1 MGATVVVIAQ
11 HASARP
17 RLCSGY
23 LPSNRLCDKGTM
35 GPAAAPW
42 ITRATSKVSKLG
54 ARPHNHEAS
63 VKSSVAPTKSRTS
76 PMRPASQHENN
87 SAIALL
93 TANDVMIH
101 VPRKSDTARTPAKEE
116 MDTLAMVVSSTC
128 MNIAS

>member
-11 HASARP
+11 NASARP

-63 VKSSVAPTKSRTS
+63 VKSSVAPTKRRPS
-76 PMRPASQHENN
+76 PMRPASPPASG
-87 SAIALL
+87 SALALL
-93 TANDVMIH
+93 TAHDVLLH
-101 VPRKSDTARTPAKEE
+101 VP
-116 MDTLAMVVSSTC
+116 
-128 MNIAS
+128 

>member
-11 HASARP
+11 NASARP
-17 RLCSGY
+17 RLCSG
-23 LPSNRLCDKGTM
+23 LLLSNRLCDKGTM

-54 ARPHNHEAS
+54 ARPHSHEAS

-76 PMRPASQHENN
+76 PMRPASQPASG

-93 TANDVMIH
+93 TANDVMVR
-101 VPRKSDTARTPAKEE
+101 VPWVGGAAGAPAGGGGEAG
-116 MDTLAMVVSSTC
+116 AMV
-128 MNIAS
+128 